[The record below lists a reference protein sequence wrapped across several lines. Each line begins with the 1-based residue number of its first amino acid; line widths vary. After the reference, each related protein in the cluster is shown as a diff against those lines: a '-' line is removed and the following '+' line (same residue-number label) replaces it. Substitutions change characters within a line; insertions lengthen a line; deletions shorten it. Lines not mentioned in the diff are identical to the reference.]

1 MFRSNLQKLSNS
13 NGLVSKIK
21 LFNKL
26 SKLNDNELKEYIDS
40 IIMNQ
45 DLSYAIIDRLSL
57 KNLSSKELEK
67 QLEKN
72 KKSLSKVILKNVKVL
87 NSVFRIRKLFT
98 KDKKMKE
105 EYSTCVNNPFDFMEE
120 KKEDLAEVIFKSE
133 NFKETNEYKEF
144 KENEEKFTKLS
155 IIASSIIASNPG
167 NAKETVSDVLEQAK
181 KFIGRTDRYLFF
193 NIFIDELYNRVGN
206 EYYLNFIII
215 ELSKQLLS

>member
-72 KKSLSKVILKNVKVL
+72 KKSLSKVILKN
-87 NSVFRIRKLFT
+87 I
-98 KDKKMKE
+98 
-105 EYSTCVNNPFDFMEE
+105 Y
-120 KKEDLAEVIFKSE
+120 
-133 NFKETNEYKEF
+133 
-144 KENEEKFTKLS
+144 
-155 IIASSIIASNPG
+155 
-167 NAKETVSDVLEQAK
+167 
-181 KFIGRTDRYLFF
+181 
-193 NIFIDELYNRVGN
+193 
-206 EYYLNFIII
+206 
-215 ELSKQLLS
+215 